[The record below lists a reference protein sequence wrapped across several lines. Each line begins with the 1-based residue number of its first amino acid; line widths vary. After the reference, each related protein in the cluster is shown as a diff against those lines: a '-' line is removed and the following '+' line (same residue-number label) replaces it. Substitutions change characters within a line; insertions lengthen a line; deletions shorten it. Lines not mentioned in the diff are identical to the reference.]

1 MKKKIFVLILSAV
14 LMVGLFAGCGKAK
27 EEAPIGMPNP
37 FVEVSAEELAQV
49 TGLVLTPPAGAEDIR
64 FSYLNSDSVYKMAQM
79 DFTYNGKRYTY
90 RAEPT
95 GELEAYDMSG
105 LYYNW
110 TDVRD
115 VSVLYNEAKLQLSD
129 KAGSIYWLDIVPGI
143 NYSLG
148 SNEPVS
154 AEELTELANLIY
166 VPTQGD
172 AYGDDEIFPSDYSGT
187 YRDGNEN
194 EVVMVKNGS
203 SYDVQIGIYRLTKF
217 EGNGNIEDGAVY
229 IIAKDPNGNDMVAVF
244 FPAGDGSFTL
254 RVAQSEWELLEEGTE
269 FAGFYPAG

>member
-27 EEAPIGMPNP
+27 EETPVGMPNP

-49 TGLVLTPPAGAEDIR
+49 TGLVLTPPEGAEDVR
-64 FSYLNSDSVYKMAQM
+64 FSYLNSDSDYKMAQM

-105 LYYNW
+105 LYYSW

-129 KAGSIYWLDIVPGI
+129 KAGSIYWLDIAPGI

-154 AEELTELANLIY
+154 AEELTELAKLIY

-187 YRDGNEN
+187 YSDGNNN

-203 SYDVQIGIYRLTKF
+203 SYDVRIDIYRLTRF
-217 EGNGNIEDGAVY
+217 EGSGNIEDGAVY
-229 IIAKDPNGNDMVAVF
+229 SLIKDPNGNDMVAVF

-254 RVAQSEWELLEEGTE
+254 RFAQSNWELMEEGTD
-269 FAGFYPAG
+269 FAGFRPVG